1 MLSLCAP
8 LCPDPPDSHTH
19 SGGLCDHPDSGTPSL
34 AAFLSFLVLYRIY
47 NHGLSPH
54 HTGSVRPRHCVD
66 NLFCLLNEWPCELV
80 DVRMCEWTREL

>member
-54 HTGSVRPRHCVD
+54 QNISPLRLRT
-66 NLFCLLNEWPCELV
+66 
-80 DVRMCEWTREL
+80 